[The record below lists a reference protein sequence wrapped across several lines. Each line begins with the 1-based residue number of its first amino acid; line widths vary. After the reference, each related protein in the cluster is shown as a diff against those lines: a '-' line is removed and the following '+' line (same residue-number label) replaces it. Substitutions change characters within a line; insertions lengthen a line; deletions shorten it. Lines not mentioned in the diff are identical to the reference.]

1 LEVQTNLARRR
12 GQHGPTPHRAL
23 SFGKLGVVALHPL
36 ILACALGALSL
47 ATACD
52 TVPPIQVDPEVAPWE
67 HRGAGI
73 EVPDGEL
80 LVEMGSYADALYYP
94 FEDSGSPLVIVNG
107 VQGGEWIM
115 PAVRMVGGESKAVIL
130 CSLTTEVGEIV
141 GESFTTVK
149 LFPAVDGW
157 LEIKFYPIRIKRDAA
172 HALEPLDDLFGA
184 DATLEISITDDA
196 DRVGTVSYQ
205 VTLASE

>member
-80 LVEMGSYADALYYP
+80 LVE
-94 FEDSGSPLVIVNG
+94 
-107 VQGGEWIM
+107 
-115 PAVRMVGGESKAVIL
+115 GESKAVIL